1 MRRLL
6 YPAIVAA
13 ATISQAA
20 VAAPGVA
27 ISDVNMRT
35 GPGTGYPVITT
46 IPGGAPVEVLGCQ
59 SWCSVVYRGAEG
71 YVSGRYLQTQ
81 VAGGYQAAPPVAY
94 VYQSPMPPRAYWRYR
109 QPWWDDRYAAW
120 YDGRYWWHDGRWY
133 SQPSFSINFRFS
145 EFDGDRDRNRWRDR
159 SGDGQVRSVRPD
171 GGSPDG
177 RRGRV
182 LCPPDED
189 CY

>member
-13 ATISQAA
+13 AMISPAA
-20 VAAPGVA
+20 LAAPGVA
-27 ISDVNMRT
+27 ITDVNMRT
-35 GPGTGYPVITT
+35 GPGTGFPVITT

-59 SWCSVVYRGAEG
+59 SWCSVIYRGTEG
-71 YVSGRYLQTQ
+71 FVSGRYVQTQ
-81 VAGGYQAAPPVAY
+81 LASGYQVQPSVAY
-94 VYQSPMPPRAYWRYR
+94 VHPPMPARTYWRYG

-120 YDGRYWWHDGRWY
+120 YDGRYWWHDGQWY

-145 EFDGDRDRNRWRDR
+145 DFDRDRDRNHRR
-159 SGDGQVRSVRPD
+159 SR
-171 GGSPDG
+171 SPDG
-177 RRGRV
+177 VVRMQSPDGDPGRRSDGV
-182 LCPPDED
+182 LCPPDEV